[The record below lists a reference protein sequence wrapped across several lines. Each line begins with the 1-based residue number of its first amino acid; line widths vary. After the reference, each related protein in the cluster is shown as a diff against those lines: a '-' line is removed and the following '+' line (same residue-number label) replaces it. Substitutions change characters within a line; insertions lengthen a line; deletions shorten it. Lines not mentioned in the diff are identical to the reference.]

1 MIVCIDACKLV
12 YRESGKERAQKLL
25 RKAQRKGGKN
35 GEAQETE
42 IIYDSFSNI
51 NVQVNRTRGPG
62 ASSGTRNALKIA
74 H

>member
-1 MIVCIDACKLV
+1 MDA
-12 YRESGKERAQKLL
+12 EAAQKSTE
-25 RKAQRKGGKN
+25 KGREN
-35 GEAQETE
+35 GEAQKTE
-42 IIYDSFSNI
+42 IIYDSFRNI